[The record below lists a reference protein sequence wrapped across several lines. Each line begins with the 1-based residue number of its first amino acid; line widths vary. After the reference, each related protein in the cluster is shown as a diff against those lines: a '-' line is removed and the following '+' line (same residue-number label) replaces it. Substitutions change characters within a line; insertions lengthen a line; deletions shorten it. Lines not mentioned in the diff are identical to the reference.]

1 MKAVT
6 RSSAYSPGPS
16 GLAAATDTDTT
27 RRRPGPRGNMPPDAS
42 YTQKPPGKS
51 PAGGPL
57 EGLRKPG
64 LGVALPGRTIH
75 RPATEGPGTADR
87 LLPRARPTSA
97 DAVRR
102 ALLTAFW
109 GCHGMPDYVERRLL
123 NQLRSHK
130 PAVPMPCILFTDPN
144 KDPDDVVAFTLAK
157 PLQAFRLVKM
167 AHAVATL
174 GERDVRTRRA
184 GVARGVFDRLDL
196 QEVRVTVGLDYAI
209 KPEHAKDHAKFLDQG
224 EALHVK
230 LKPEAASE
238 DSVAALRESL
248 TQAAAPVTLVVIAG
262 MTDPCALVTAE
273 PGLVKQKVGRV
284 VIMGGVRP
292 DKDEDGYVQPD
303 DRAYNN
309 TTDFA
314 AACRFYRRVQEL
326 GIPLRIVT
334 REAAYRAAVPRT
346 FYEDMAQ
353 SGHVVGQYLKD
364 VQKHA
369 LNTLWDGIDQGRIA
383 KLDKHWFF
391 NTFIAR
397 EIGQGDAAAWA
408 ARNHTFD
415 AIWEQVVRLNLYD
428 PMTLL
433 AAVPAS
439 AQMLFRPKAVQDAGR
454 GLVEVIGA
462 DEVHCPSDAR
472 QLMSGLVKMALANTP
487 GTR

>member
-6 RSSAYSPGPS
+6 RSPAYPPDPAATVGTDAVHRQPWPHNKPPGTGGTLKPPAKS
-16 GLAAATDTDTT
+16 ITGGPLAGLSKTGLGVVLPERALHLPAMEGLAA
-27 RRRPGPRGNMPPDAS
+27 
-42 YTQKPPGKS
+42 
-51 PAGGPL
+51 PA
-57 EGLRKPG
+57 
-64 LGVALPGRTIH
+64 
-75 RPATEGPGTADR
+75 R
-87 LLPRARPTSA
+87 LLPRTCPASA
-97 DAVRR
+97 DAVSR

-109 GCHGMPDYVERRLL
+109 GSHGAPDYAEQLLL
-123 NQLRSHK
+123 NQLRSHQ
-130 PAVPMPCILFTDPN
+130 PAVPLPCILFTDPN

-157 PLQAFRLVKM
+157 PLQVFRLVKM

-174 GERDVRTRRA
+174 GERAVRARRA
-184 GVARGVFDRLDL
+184 GVARGVFDQLDL
-196 QEVRVTVGLDYAI
+196 KKVRVTVGSDYAI
-209 KPEHAKDHAKFLDQG
+209 KPEQAKDHAKFLAQG
-224 EALHVK
+224 EVLHVE
-230 LKPEAASE
+230 LKPEASNE

-248 TQAAAPVTLVVIAG
+248 AQAAAPATLVVIAG
-262 MTDPCALVTAE
+262 MTDPCALVTAD

-326 GIPLRIVT
+326 DIPLRIVT

-369 LNTLWDGIDQGRIA
+369 LNTLWDGIDQGRIPQ
-383 KLDKHWFF
+383 LDKHWFF

-415 AIWEQVVRLNLYD
+415 DIWEQVVRLNLYD
-428 PMTLL
+428 PITLL
-433 AAVPAS
+433 AAVPES
-439 AQMLFRPKAVQDAGR
+439 VQMLFRPKAMQDEGR
-454 GLVEVIGA
+454 SLVEVIGA

>member
-1 MKAVT
+1 
-6 RSSAYSPGPS
+6 
-16 GLAAATDTDTT
+16 
-27 RRRPGPRGNMPPDAS
+27 MPPDAS
-42 YTQKPPGKS
+42 GTQKPPGKS

-64 LGVALPGRTIH
+64 LGVVLPEHAIH
-75 RPATEGPGTADR
+75 RPATEGPGAADR
-87 LLPRARPTSA
+87 LLPRTRPASA

-109 GCHGMPDYVERRLL
+109 GSHGAPEDYAEQQLL

-174 GERDVRTRRA
+174 GERDVRARRA

-326 GIPLRIVT
+326 GIPPAHRHPRSRI
-334 REAAYRAAVPRT
+334 
-346 FYEDMAQ
+346 
-353 SGHVVGQYLKD
+353 S
-364 VQKHA
+364 
-369 LNTLWDGIDQGRIA
+369 
-383 KLDKHWFF
+383 
-391 NTFIAR
+391 
-397 EIGQGDAAAWA
+397 
-408 ARNHTFD
+408 
-415 AIWEQVVRLNLYD
+415 
-428 PMTLL
+428 
-433 AAVPAS
+433 
-439 AQMLFRPKAVQDAGR
+439 GR
-454 GLVEVIGA
+454 GAAHL
-462 DEVHCPSDAR
+462 
-472 QLMSGLVKMALANTP
+472 L
-487 GTR
+487 